1 MLCRAGFSPHYDRIG
16 EPLEVGIGG
25 DEGRPEAPGRRVHE
39 RTGHRETMGE
49 RQVCRLQGERLVHW
63 RDGGAVKR
71 GDGFHRPFLAE
82 VPPDH
87 LVDLVDLD
95 G

>member
-1 MLCRAGFSPHYDRIG
+1 
-16 EPLEVGIGG
+16 
-25 DEGRPEAPGRRVHE
+25 
-39 RTGHRETMGE
+39 
-49 RQVCRLQGERLVHW
+49 
-63 RDGGAVKR
+63 VKR